1 MYSVG
6 GEGATFCSFAVFEEF
21 RKTKEQAGRSIG
33 KEERQNLSLETKS
46 IFTNSRRIWPNE
58 KEAQTSVQ
66 KNPKSTHKTKTDCQ
80 CFISNA
86 VLETGEQTF
95 SASYLYCV
103 QIFQYP
109 RFQLL
114 KVNSGQCYWEK
125 NKLLLI
131 LTCTKCVE
139 DHLLRHL
146 PSTGSGGTRTSSE
159 PPIPLLGNFSSKP
172 SLRMQNL
179 TGRQH
184 TVEYLQAIFL
194 PLMFRDTR
202 KREHQSSSWGVT
214 SFN

>member
-6 GEGATFCSFAVFEEF
+6 GEGATFCSFAGFEEF

-46 IFTNSRRIWPNE
+46 IFTNSRRIWPNK

-131 LTCTKCVE
+131 LTCTKCIE

-146 PSTGSGGTRTSSE
+146 PSTGSGEHEHLLNHQYHSSE
-159 PPIPLLGNFSSKP
+159 IS
-172 SLRMQNL
+172 
-179 TGRQH
+179 
-184 TVEYLQAIFL
+184 
-194 PLMFRDTR
+194 
-202 KREHQSSSWGVT
+202 HQSPHSVCRI
-214 SFN
+214 